1 MAWEENSRICL
12 HMQLIAILSRIGVL
26 NRLCLN
32 GVSLFYLFTFL
43 PLKVPFNHLHP
54 RRQPHLSVVDNELQA
69 GAVGETGGV
78 KTKRK

>member
-1 MAWEENSRICL
+1 MAIEFFTLRSSL
-12 HMQLIAILSRIGVL
+12 FPYKGA
-26 NRLCLN
+26 
-32 GVSLFYLFTFL
+32 SLFYLFTFL